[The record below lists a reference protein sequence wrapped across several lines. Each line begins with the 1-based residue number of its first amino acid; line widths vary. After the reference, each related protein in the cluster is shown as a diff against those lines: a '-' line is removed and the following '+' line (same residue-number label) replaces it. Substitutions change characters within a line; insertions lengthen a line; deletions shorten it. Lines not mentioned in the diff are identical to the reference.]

1 MRGVVKAATQAVLY
15 AQIQG
20 RVNQLPYK
28 EGQRFEKGQT
38 LIQIDCDKYR
48 AELAAAYAE
57 HDVKDKVYK
66 NNLELTKLDAVSKLD
81 LETSEAEAKKAFAAI
96 RVAEVNVKGCQIAA
110 PFGGRVVGVM
120 VNEFEN
126 VFPNDKLI
134 SLLDDTSLEI
144 ELVLPS
150 SALNWLKRKST
161 FTFVVDETRRS
172 YPAKVKE
179 IGAAVDPASQTVKVI
194 GAIFLHTT
202 LNHGR
207 HNPRGADPP
216 TDSHAHPSGGSHASR
231 RTDPGSQD
239 RSRAAIPVRQRNAPA
254 DPVQAG
260 LSAVHVAGEYG
271 IVPRDQ
277 RLQRGGGRP

>member
-1 MRGVVKAATQAVLY
+1 MRILSPASLAALGLVSLIALVGETGWSKGDRPAYSIKSDGSVMRGVVRAATQAVLY

-20 RVNQLPYK
+20 RVAQLPYK
-28 EGQRFEKGQT
+28 EGQRFDKGQT
-38 LIQIDCDKYR
+38 LVQIDCDRYR

-110 PFGGRVVGVM
+110 PFAGRVVSVM

-134 SLLDDTSLEI
+134 SLLDDASLEI

-150 SALNWLKRKST
+150 SALSWLKRKSH
-161 FTFVVDETRRS
+161 FTFMVDETRRGYS
-172 YPAKVKE
+172 AKIKE
-179 IGAAVDPASQTVKVI
+179 IGAAVDPASQTIKVI
-194 GAIFLHTT
+194 GAFEKL
-202 LNHGR
+202 
-207 HNPRGADPP
+207 PP
-216 TDSHAHPSGGSHASR
+216 EVLSGMSGTAQFSITHP
-231 RTDPGSQD
+231 
-239 RSRAAIPVRQRNAPA
+239 
-254 DPVQAG
+254 
-260 LSAVHVAGEYG
+260 
-271 IVPRDQ
+271 
-277 RLQRGGGRP
+277 